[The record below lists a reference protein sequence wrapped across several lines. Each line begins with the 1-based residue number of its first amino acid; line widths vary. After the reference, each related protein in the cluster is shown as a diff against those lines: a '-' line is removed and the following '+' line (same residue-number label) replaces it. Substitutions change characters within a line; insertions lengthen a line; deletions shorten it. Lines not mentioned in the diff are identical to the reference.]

1 MTKPDE
7 RRRNP
12 IKALVSSTLLVLVIA
27 VDLRGFIG
35 MGAQRWI
42 DLGVI
47 QLQPSELMKIALIV
61 ALARYFHGLPSEN
74 TGRLMNLI
82 APAGLIMVP
91 VVLVLKQPDLGTAMM
106 LLASGGILLFLA
118 GVPMWIFAAG
128 AAAGAGAAPLIWS
141 MLRDYQR
148 ARLTTFLSPDADPL
162 GAGYHILQS

>member
-1 MTKPDE
+1 MASLSPDISHRE
-7 RRRNP
+7 LSFSDRLRGINWGLVVLLCMISGIGFAMLYSAANGNWQPWASKQVARFAIAFIP
-12 IKALVSSTLLVLVIA
+12 MIAAALIDIRYWYRVSYWLYALALVLVIA

-91 VVLVLKQPDLGTAMM
+91 VVLVLKQPD
-106 LLASGGILLFLA
+106 
-118 GVPMWIFAAG
+118 
-128 AAAGAGAAPLIWS
+128 
-141 MLRDYQR
+141 
-148 ARLTTFLSPDADPL
+148 
-162 GAGYHILQS
+162 